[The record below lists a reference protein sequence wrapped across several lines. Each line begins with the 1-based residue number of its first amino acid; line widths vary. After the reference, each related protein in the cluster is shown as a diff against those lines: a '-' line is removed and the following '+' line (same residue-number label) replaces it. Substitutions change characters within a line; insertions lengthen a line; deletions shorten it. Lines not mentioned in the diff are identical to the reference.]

1 MSHVRAPDGIELIDV
16 VEASRLLSNEV
27 VVDRLLEKL
36 MRLVIENSGAQ
47 RGVLILVKDGRLVI
61 EAEGTADGTEVL
73 ILDSAPVE
81 PGDRKRLPAT
91 IVNHVAHTKE
101 SVILDNAARNG
112 PFASDPYIIESQSR
126 SVLCMPFDHRD
137 QLVGIL
143 YLEDGRSSGV
153 FTPRRVQ
160 VVEFLSVQGAISIE
174 HIRRV
179 REVETLYQAGTTVAA
194 TLQLGEA
201 IDRILEQLARVV
213 PYDSATVQLLREGR
227 LEIVGGRGWED
238 PAAVVGVC
246 FPVPGDNP
254 NTVVIE
260 QREPHVLDNAPTI
273 YPSFCEG
280 TSSHVRAWLGVPLII
295 HNRVIGMLAMD
306 STQPGYFSKAH
317 ARLATAFAAQVA
329 VVLQNAQL
337 YDAARQR
344 ATELET
350 LRRTSMQLVS
360 SLDLSAV
367 LESIAEG
374 ALALVGATD
383 CLIYLYD
390 RASESFSFGTALGR
404 WAESDHVLT
413 PRAGGL
419 TATVVRQGRAV
430 VIDDAVGH
438 PLYATPET
446 QEWKI
451 QAIAGFPLQRAGQ
464 VLGVL
469 HVAFVESHTFF
480 EGELRVLG
488 LLADQAAIVIENA
501 RLFEAERAQLSEL
514 SVLHAVATASAE
526 ADREDV
532 LIERVTKIIGETLY
546 PADVFGVM
554 LLDETANVLYVHPS
568 YNVAEN
574 KEHLWRAAL
583 VDLLGEDEMGIPI
596 PLGQG
601 VTGTVAAT
609 GQSWRLGDATRVP
622 EYIDGGVGTYAELC
636 VPLKVGERVI
646 GVINAEST
654 QRDAFS
660 EADERL
666 LATVAGQLA
675 TAIEKIRLYEEA
687 QRELAERVRI
697 GEELC
702 KHRDHLE
709 ELVND
714 RTAALSEANA
724 QLQQEIGERA
734 QAEAEREQLVV
745 AVGAQAVRQ
754 AALLRLSAGLAAT
767 LDETQVCRQ
776 VVDGLHDTLG
786 YDFVAI
792 YMRDSATGA
801 RVHAASVGFVEL
813 PDRFAPGEGLS
824 ERPLL
829 DGQLHYTFDVTE
841 DPEYRYG
848 MGGSEVDV
856 PIRAGG
862 EVLGVL
868 IVESKRREAFDQDD
882 FEVLTAAAQ
891 QAGLAIENARLYD
904 QAQREIAERVRAEE
918 ALRRYQEHLEESVE
932 ERTADLRASEERY
945 RSLFDGVPVGL
956 YRTTPEGR
964 VLDANLANV
973 QMFAFSSREALL
985 ASNAISDYV
994 DPQDRVRWQALM
1006 ERQGYVRDF
1015 EAKMYRQ
1022 DGKVIWV
1029 NDNARAVKDEQGQE
1043 LYYEGSVEDITER
1056 KRAEAE
1062 LRKYQEHLEEL
1073 VEERTA
1079 ELQKSEERYRTL
1091 FDGVPAGLYRTT
1103 PSGQIMDANPA
1114 AVEILGY
1121 PSRQDL
1127 LGASTGDL
1135 FVNPMEAARA
1145 RVSIDR
1151 GKTVHDFEMQLRK
1164 YDGTTVWM
1172 NYSARAVRDEQGQVL
1187 YYEGAMQD
1195 ITERRRAEAE
1205 LRMYQEQL
1213 EELVEERTAELRES
1227 EERYRTLFDRVP
1239 VGLYRSTPSG
1249 QIVDANS
1256 ALVEMLGFQSR
1267 EDYLT
1272 TDLASLYVNLQD
1284 RVRWQALMEREAT
1297 VRDFE
1302 EQLQKPD
1309 GTVIWV
1315 CDTARAVRDGQGQV
1329 LYYEGSLE
1337 DITERKQAQQKLEAS
1352 EEQYRTLYQATRDA
1366 VMLLDDRAFF
1376 DCNPATLKIFGCE
1389 TREQFVGRHPSE
1401 FSPKH
1406 QPDGQDSVSLSA
1418 QRIETALRE
1427 GSHFFEWQHRRLD
1440 GTEFPAEVLLSAMD
1454 IRGRRIL
1461 QAVVRDI
1468 TERKRAEAELRRYQE
1483 HLEELVKERT
1493 AELQESEERYRSLF
1507 DGVPVGLYRTTP
1519 AGEVLEINRAGI
1531 EMFHGKSRE
1540 ETLALNTASLY
1551 VDPQDRVR
1559 WQMLM
1564 EQEGVVRDFEARIC
1578 RHDGTVMWVNDTAR
1592 AVKDEHGEVLHYE
1605 GSLEDITRRKEF
1617 EEEIRRQKDYYEA
1630 LFVNSPV
1637 AVVTGDLEGKVLS
1650 WNPEAEKLFGYTQKE
1665 MLGTCLDNVVAHQ
1678 DPLRAEAA
1686 RYTQQVIHVGRV
1698 QATTKRT
1705 RRDGSLVDVE
1715 LLALPMVV
1723 AGEKVGFIAIY
1734 HDITERK
1741 RIERELRYQKE
1752 YFEALFVNSPVAVV
1766 TVDMDVNVVSWN
1778 PAAEELFGYTEE
1790 EVLGQNL
1797 DAVVANDPKLYEE
1810 ALHYTE
1816 KAFTTTQR
1824 IQATTKRT
1832 RKDGSLVDI
1841 EALALPVIV
1850 GQETVGYIAI
1860 YVDIADLQQARREA
1874 EAASQAKGAFLANMS
1889 HELRTPLNAILGF
1902 TQLMD
1907 GDPNLTPG
1915 QQENLAII
1923 NHSGEHL
1930 LALINDVLEMSKIE
1944 AGRVTLQEKSFDLYH
1959 MLDSLEEMFH
1969 LRAIEKDLI
1978 LSVRRVEDV
1987 PRYVRS
1993 DEAKLRQVL
2002 SNLLG
2007 NAVKFTHEGSV
2018 ALRVGVTDS
2027 LPTARYGAATLH
2039 FEVEDTGPGIAA
2051 EELELIFDPFVQAS
2065 TEQQSREGTG
2075 LGLSI
2080 SRQYVRLMGGDLVV
2094 SSNLGHGSL
2103 FSFNVE
2109 VGLTDE
2115 AKAEA
2120 AWPRRQVLGLAPDQH
2135 APDGGPFRLLIVED
2149 RETNRQL
2156 LLKLLVGLGPAPLG
2170 FEVREAVNGRE
2181 AVEVWERWEPHLI
2194 WMDMR
2199 MPVMDG
2205 HEATQRIK
2213 AMPKGQETVIIAL
2226 TATAFEEDREEIL
2239 AEGCDD
2245 FVRKPFRKDEIFDM
2259 LAKHLGVRFIYKEEL
2274 APSGTVEA
2282 TGPHIPPGAAS
2293 PVEALSVLPPDWQTE
2308 LRQATMRAD
2317 LNKMLNLIEQIRDQ
2331 SPDLADTLA
2340 HMALDF
2346 EYRDI
2351 LTLINKAGG
2360 ET

>member
-1 MSHVRAPDGIELIDV
+1 MNHARAPGGLDLRGVL
-16 VEASRLLSNEV
+16 EASRTISSEV
-27 VVDRLLEKL
+27 VLDRLLATL
-36 MRLVIENSGAQ
+36 MQIVIECAGAQ
-47 RGVLILVKDGRLVI
+47 RGLLILAKEDRLVI
-61 EAEGTADGTEVL
+61 EAEGTADRAE
-73 ILDSAPVE
+73 ILVQQSTPVE
-81 PGDRKRLPAT
+81 PDGRGLLPVA
-91 IVNHVAHTKE
+91 IVNHVARTRE
-101 SVILDNAARNG
+101 SITLDDAAASA
-112 PFASDPYIIESQSR
+112 PFASDPYVAESRAQSI
-126 SVLCMPFDHRD
+126 LCIPLDYRG

-143 YLEDGRSSGV
+143 YLENDQSPGV
-153 FTPRRVQ
+153 FTPDRVQ
-160 VVEFLSVQGAISIE
+160 VAEFLSTQTAISIE
-174 HIRRV
+174 HARRV
-179 REVETLYQAGTTVAA
+179 QEVETLYQAGTIVAA
-194 TLQLGEA
+194 TLQLEEA

-213 PYDSATVQLLREGR
+213 PYDSATVQLLREGH

-238 PAAVVGVC
+238 PAAVVGLC

-260 QREPHVLDNAPTI
+260 QRQLHVLEDAPAV

-280 TSSHVRAWLGVPLII
+280 ASCHVRSWLGVPLII
-295 HNRVIGMLAMD
+295 HDRVIGMLALD
-306 STQPGYFSKAH
+306 STQPDYFNAAH

-329 VVLQNAQL
+329 VALQNAQL
-337 YDAARQR
+337 YDAAQQH

-350 LRRTSMQLVS
+350 LRRTSMKLVS

-367 LESIAEG
+367 LDSIAES

-390 RASESFSFGTALGR
+390 QASESLSFRTALGR
-404 WAESDHVLT
+404 WAQQDTVLT
-413 PRAGGL
+413 PRREGL
-419 TATVVRQGRAV
+419 TAAVVRQGRPV
-430 VIDDAVGH
+430 VINDAMGH
-438 PLYATPET
+438 PLYATREA

-464 VLGVL
+464 ILGVL
-469 HVAFVESHTFF
+469 HVVYMEPHTFL

-488 LLADQAAIVIENA
+488 LLADQAAIAIENA
-501 RLFEAERAQLSEL
+501 RLFEAERAQLAEL
-514 SVLHAVATASAE
+514 TVLHAVTTASAE

-554 LLDETANVLYVHPS
+554 LLDVAANVLHVHPS
-568 YNVAEN
+568 YHVAEQ
-574 KEHLWRAAL
+574 KEHLWRSAL
-583 VDLLGEDEMGIPI
+583 VRLLGEDEKGIPI
-596 PLGQG
+596 PAGQG
-601 VTGTVAAT
+601 ITGTVAAT
-609 GQSWRLGDATRVP
+609 GQPRRAGDVTCVP
-622 EYIDGGVGTYAELC
+622 GYINGGIGTHSELC

-654 QRDAFS
+654 ERDAFS

-675 TAIEKIRLYEEA
+675 TAIEKMRLYEEA
-687 QRELAERVRI
+687 QRELAERVRVE
-697 GEELC
+697 EELR

-709 ELVND
+709 ELVNE
-714 RTAALSEANA
+714 RTAALREANA
-724 QLQQEIGERA
+724 QLQQEIRERV
-734 QAEAEREQLVV
+734 QAEAERELLVA

-754 AALLRLSAGLAAT
+754 AALLRLSAELAAT
-767 LDETQVCRQ
+767 LEETEVCRY

-786 YDFVAI
+786 YDSVAI
-792 YMRDSATGA
+792 YLLDRIMGE
-801 RVHAASVGFVEL
+801 RVHAASIGFVEPPL
-813 PDRFAPGEGLS
+813 CLEPGEGLS
-824 ERPLL
+824 EGPLL
-829 DGQLHYTFDVTE
+829 DGRLQYTSDVTK
-841 DPEYRYG
+841 DSRYFYG

-856 PIRAGG
+856 PVRIGG

-868 IVESKRREAFDQDD
+868 IVESRQRDAFDQDD

-904 QAQREIAERVRAEE
+904 QAQREIAERKRAEE
-918 ALRRYQEHLEESVE
+918 ALRRYQEHLEDLVE
-932 ERTADLRASEERY
+932 ERTAELQESEKRY

-956 YRTTPEGR
+956 YRSTPEGQ
-964 VLDANLANV
+964 VLDANLAQV
-973 QMFAFSSREALL
+973 QMFSFSDREELL
-985 ASNAISDYV
+985 ACNVVSDYV
-994 DPQDRVRWQALM
+994 DPKDRLRWQALM
-1006 ERQGYVRDF
+1006 EQEGAVRDF
-1015 EAKMYRQ
+1015 EAQMYRQ
-1022 DGKVIWV
+1022 DGAVIWV
-1029 NDNARAVKDEQGQE
+1029 NDNARAVKDEQDQV
-1043 LYYEGSVEDITER
+1043 LYYEGSLEDITER

-1073 VEERTA
+1073 VEERTT
-1079 ELQKSEERYRTL
+1079 ELQESEERYRTL

-1103 PSGQIMDANPA
+1103 PIGQIMDANPA
-1114 AVEILGY
+1114 AVEMLGY

-1127 LGASTGDL
+1127 LGASTTDL

-1151 GKTVHDFEMQLRK
+1151 GKTVHDFEMRLRK

-1205 LRMYQEQL
+1205 LRKYQEQL

-1227 EERYRTLFDRVP
+1227 EERYRTLFDGVP
-1239 VGLYRSTPSG
+1239 VGLYRTTPSG
-1249 QIVDANS
+1249 QIVDANA
-1256 ALVEMLGFQSR
+1256 ALVEMLGFPSR
-1267 EDYLT
+1267 EVYLT
-1272 TDLASLYVNLQD
+1272 TDSASLYVDPED
-1284 RVRWQALMEREAT
+1284 RVRWQALMEREGT

-1302 EQLQKPD
+1302 VQLQQPD

-1315 CDTARAVRDGQGQV
+1315 CDTARAVRDEQGQV
-1329 LYYEGSLE
+1329 LYYEGSVE

-1352 EEQYRTLYQATRDA
+1352 EEQFRTLYQATRDA
-1366 VMLLDDRAFF
+1366 VMLLDDTAFF

-1389 TREQFVGRHPSE
+1389 TREQFIGKHPSE
-1401 FSPKH
+1401 FSPEY

-1427 GSHFFEWQHRRLD
+1427 GSRFFEWQHKRLD
-1440 GTEFPAEVLLSAMD
+1440 GTEFPAEVLLSAME
-1454 IRGRRIL
+1454 IRGRKIL

-1468 TERKRAEAELRRYQE
+1468 TERKNAEAELRKYQE
-1483 HLEELVKERT
+1483 HLEELVEERT
-1493 AELQESEERYRSLF
+1493 AELQESEERYRTLF
-1507 DGVPVGLYRTTP
+1507 DGVPMGLYRTTP
-1519 AGEVLEINRAGI
+1519 AGEVLEFNRAGI
-1531 EMFHGKSRE
+1531 EMFGWPSGEK
-1540 ETLALNTASLY
+1540 TPALNTASLY

-1564 EQEGVVRDFEARIC
+1564 EREGVVRDFEARV
-1578 RHDGTVMWVNDTAR
+1578 RRYDGDVIWINDTAR
-1592 AVKDEHGEVLHYE
+1592 AVKDERDQVLYYE
-1605 GSLEDITRRKEF
+1605 GSLEDISKRKEF

-1650 WNPEAEKLFGYTQKE
+1650 WNPEAEQLFGYTQE
-1665 MLGTCLDNVVAHQ
+1665 EVIGTSLDDTVARQ
-1678 DPLRAEAA
+1678 DPLRAEAGG
-1686 RYTQQVIHVGRV
+1686 YTQQVINVGRV
-1698 QATTKRT
+1698 QATTRRT
-1705 RRDGSLVDVE
+1705 RKDGSLVDVE

-1741 RIERELRYQKE
+1741 RIDRELRYQKE

-1766 TVDMDVNVVSWN
+1766 TVDMNLDIVSWN

-1790 EVLGQNL
+1790 EVLGSNV
-1797 DAVVANDPKLYEE
+1797 DAVVASDPRLHEE
-1810 ALHYTE
+1810 AVRYTE
-1816 KAFTTTQR
+1816 QALTTRR

-1832 RKDGSLVDI
+1832 RKDGSLVDV
-1841 EALALPVIV
+1841 EVLALPVIV
-1850 GQETVGYIAI
+1850 GQEMVGYIAI
-1860 YVDIADLQQARREA
+1860 YVDIGDLQQARREA

-1944 AGRVTLQEKSFDLYH
+1944 AGRVTLQEKSFDLH
-1959 MLDSLEEMFH
+1959 AMLDGLEEMFC
-1969 LRAIEKDLI
+1969 LRAEEKHLN
-1978 LSVRRVEDV
+1978 LSVRRAEDV

-2007 NAVKFTHEGSV
+2007 NAVKFTQKGSV
-2018 ALRVGVTDS
+2018 ALRVGVDDII
-2027 LPTARYGAATLH
+2027 PAGQYGAATLH
-2039 FEVEDTGPGIAA
+2039 FEVEDTGPGIAP
-2051 EELELIFDPFVQAS
+2051 EELELVFDPFVQAS
-2065 TEQQSREGTG
+2065 AEQQPREGTG

-2080 SRQYVRLMGGDLVV
+2080 SRQYVRLMGGDLLV
-2094 SSNLGHGSL
+2094 SSELDHGSL
-2103 FSFNVE
+2103 FGFDMLVGMADAAEVE
-2109 VGLTDE
+2109 GV
-2115 AKAEA
+2115 
-2120 AWPRRQVLGLAPDQH
+2120 WPRRQVLGLAPEQH
-2135 APDGGPFRLLIVED
+2135 APDGGSFRLLIVED

-2156 LLKLLVGLGPAPLG
+2156 LVKLLTGLGPAPLG
-2170 FEVREAVNGRE
+2170 FEVREAVNGQQ
-2181 AVEVWERWEPHLI
+2181 AIEVWDRWEPHLI

-2199 MPVMDG
+2199 MPIMDG
-2205 HEATQRIK
+2205 HEATRRIK
-2213 AMPKGQETVIIAL
+2213 ATPKGQETVIIAL
-2226 TATAFEEDREEIL
+2226 TATAFEEDRQEIL

-2259 LAKHLGVRFIYKEEL
+2259 LAKHLGVEFIYEEEPVP
-2274 APSGTVEA
+2274 AGAVEA
-2282 TGPHIPPGAAS
+2282 AGPDIPPDVAP
-2293 PVEALSVLPPDWQTE
+2293 PVETLSTLPPDWRAE
-2308 LRQATMRAD
+2308 LQQATRKAD
-2317 LNKMLNLIEQIRDQ
+2317 LNQMLNLIEQIRDQ
-2331 SPDLADTLA
+2331 NPALADTLA
-2340 HMALDF
+2340 RLALNF
-2346 EYRDI
+2346 EYRVI
-2351 LTLINKAGG
+2351 LSLIEEAGG